1 MKILLYH
8 WKAYSDRF
16 LEHNLQAMGHEVN
29 VWSNDAV
36 MQDKE
41 SALFFLENELEK
53 GYDVVF
59 SYNYFKMIAIAC
71 HTKGIPYI
79 AWTQD
84 SPMLGMYDHT
94 ALFETNYFFC
104 FDYEQC
110 ERMKQSGSK
119 HVFYCPLA
127 TDVFSMQKTV
137 DSCTE
142 KEKNTYRAGISF
154 VGSLY
159 TERDMWSDLSGMPEF
174 LKGYFDGIVETQL
187 RLPML
192 RFSQAGIPFDVMKK
206 IQQVLD
212 FKGLEDSSVRYEE
225 LIDNLIDRQVTVMER
240 RKMIQLL
247 EGRTNFKLYTSSD
260 TSIYP
265 KVNNCGRVDYY
276 TEMPKVFKHSD
287 INLNVTLRSIRSGI
301 PLRVLDVI
309 AAGGFLL
316 TNVQPELELFFKE
329 GESIAT
335 FQSLEEMDE
344 KIDFYLANDAARK
357 RIIENGYRIVEN
369 QFDFKVRLPQIF
381 EMAGLS

>member
-1 MKILLYH
+1 MKILLYR
-8 WKAYSDRF
+8 WQAYSDRF

-36 MQDKE
+36 MRDEE
-41 SALFFLENELEK
+41 SALCHLEKELKK

-59 SYNYFKMIAIAC
+59 SYNYFKMIAIVC
-71 HTKGIPYI
+71 HTKSVPYI
-79 AWTQD
+79 VWTQD
-84 SPMLGMYDHT
+84 SPMFGMYDHT

-119 HVFYCPLA
+119 NVFYCPLA
-127 TDVFSMQKTV
+127 TDVLSMKKIV

-142 KEKNTYRAGISF
+142 NEKNTYRAGISF

-159 TERDMWSDLSGMPEF
+159 TERDMWSGLNGMPEF
-174 LKGYFDGIVETQL
+174 LKGYFDGIVKTQL
-187 RLPML
+187 RLPTL
-192 RFSQAGIPFDVMKK
+192 RFSQARIPLDVMKR
-206 IQQVLD
+206 IRQVLD
-212 FKGLEDSSVRYEE
+212 FKGLEESNVRYEE

-247 EGRTNFKLYTSSD
+247 ERRLEFKLYTGSD
-260 TSIYP
+260 TSDYP
-265 KVNNCGRVDYY
+265 KVNNCGTVDYY

-287 INLNVTLRSIRSGI
+287 INLNVSLRSIRSGI
-301 PLRVLDVI
+301 PLRILDVM

-316 TNVQPELELFFKE
+316 TNAQPELELFFKE

-344 KIDFYLANDAARK
+344 KIDFYLANDSARK
-357 RIIENGYRIVEN
+357 RITENGYRIVEN

-381 EMAGLS
+381 EKAGL